1 MIRIITLIILVNFI
15 YLQDLLL
22 ANVVEIKIKIQ
33 DEIITN
39 VDVENEIKYLF
50 FLNTKLQELD
60 SSKINKIAIDSLI
73 NEIIKKKEV
82 EKIFDLNKNYKLLE
96 AVENNLIL
104 KKNLKSKEEFM
115 HILNKRKLNYNNIR
129 QKLLIEALWNQM
141 IYKKYSGNV
150 VINRDELKRNITN
163 ELNKN
168 NKKFSYNLSE
178 IFFSPSVDE
187 TIEERI
193 SKISKSIKS
202 IGFENTANIYSTS
215 NTSNKGGL
223 IGWVNELQISKIISS
238 QIKDLKINQVSKPIK
253 VQNGFILIKL
263 NDKKEFDQKID
274 IDEELKK
281 LITNETN
288 RQLNNFSTIYYKK
301 LKKNIDIDEF

>member
-187 TIEERI
+187 TIEDRI

-281 LITNETN
+281 LINNETN

>member
-15 YLQDLLL
+15 YFQNLLL

-115 HILNKRKLNYNNIR
+115 NILNKRKLNYNNIR

-163 ELNKN
+163 EFNK
-168 NKKFSYNLSE
+168 
-178 IFFSPSVDE
+178 
-187 TIEERI
+187 T
-193 SKISKSIKS
+193 
-202 IGFENTANIYSTS
+202 
-215 NTSNKGGL
+215 
-223 IGWVNELQISKIISS
+223 
-238 QIKDLKINQVSKPIK
+238 VS
-253 VQNGFILIKL
+253 F
-263 NDKKEFDQKID
+263 
-274 IDEELKK
+274 
-281 LITNETN
+281 
-288 RQLNNFSTIYYKK
+288 
-301 LKKNIDIDEF
+301 